1 MGMTDYPAVAVHRA
15 AGQDPGLHWHHY
27 CAFGFAFT
35 VMLAHI
41 VVLGWSDV
49 ALDDA
54 SLTMLSDG
62 LQTGL
67 HVALAVM
74 LTALSSALPNRGL
87 RYLGVA
93 FALLAIAEGGVSL
106 TPVSDLARAWS
117 TWCHAIGTLG
127 YVTLVLLYARRKDRG
142 APVQSGRDA
151 GNWTVSGTAG
161 VLVIG
166 LSVTAVLPALTQGA
180 AWSSAGVLQTLLAT
194 FIGAAPIV
202 ALAAVVNRR
211 GECVISIWLIALLAV
226 QALAWSGRYGSG
238 TWGGQLALLS
248 SLVAELALLNAI
260 MVSIVRHVRG
270 QTRTNR
276 QLQELAHTDGLT
288 GLYNRRYLDAEI
300 ERACQRARRTGAPL
314 SVLMADIDHFKLFN
328 DTYGH
333 LQGDECLQLVA
344 TVFQRRQQRC
354 DDVACRYGGEE
365 LAMILP
371 ACDLPAARAVAGQLR
386 EEIRALAILHERSAK
401 GRVTMSFGIAT
412 VRITGEQ
419 RGRDLLRLAD
429 DALYAAKRAGR
440 DTVCDMTEIGNGT
453 STGLAPIKTWRIG
466 ETIRPLLDAIAL
478 PSRTPA
484 NASMM
489 NWGAVVL
496 FCGLLLATH
505 PVASI
510 AADNPA
516 AGVDERD
523 DDAPQADV
531 PALAPPADIVAVAAS
546 SAEVAAIAPVE
557 TPAPTAIAAPAVLD
571 YDALIARARN
581 GDTAPA
587 LTYLR
592 AVEAT
597 APDRARLAAD
607 HITVASWSGADEEAI
622 TVYEGLPDRNALP
635 DYALLAVGRAYR
647 QQERLGDALATYEL
661 ALLRKPD
668 NQEVQSLR
676 MHTLADLGRLDEVLA
691 ANAAAVKAR
700 PDDVQARL
708 SYGSALSRAKQPFAA
723 LFEFDRARRLAP
735 NDTTVERAYVLALQN
750 AGLSDAAGRLATPA
764 TVSAAERRRIEADK
778 AAELVRMAHL
788 ASPTDEER
796 FNIAARALAFI
807 DPLIASWRSMSPR
820 PEELSRLRADRLG
833 ALQAR
838 GRYQAV
844 VDDYRAMLADGLA
857 VPVYAQ
863 RWVAAAY
870 LQLRQPAASA
880 EIMRRVTEVGSAED
894 KDEIEFFFA
903 QVESG
908 AVGEGMARIGA
919 ATRAEP
925 IHRRV
930 RGVATPQPNEHWL
943 ELAVIDGQAPLSD
956 RNPAEAQVR
965 LEQLVDGAPDN
976 QVLRV
981 ALASTYLARDWP
993 RRAEQTL
1000 KLAEQQEPRNVEL
1013 EIEQAH
1019 TALEL
1024 QEWRQADLLVEDVLE
1039 RYPERTDVQL
1049 LARQH
1054 QLHHGWEMRVQA
1066 ERGWGNTNQA
1076 GDTDTNPVLG
1086 SREHGIDTLIY
1097 SPPLMDDWRLFGG
1110 YGEAHGHF
1118 EEGSA
1123 RHHYG
1128 RAGVSWRVRDITV
1141 EAEASAHRFG
1151 AAALGALGTGPGEHT
1166 KAGARLTG
1174 TYDIDDHWQVG
1185 LEGEVLSRN
1194 TPLRALNAGIRSN
1207 AVTASVRWRA
1217 DDRRSWRLNLSPSHF
1232 SDGND
1237 RQSIALLGIERLYT
1251 SPRFMVDFGL
1261 AAEMT
1266 HNSHQDGPYFS
1277 PKNDLTVLPS
1287 LDFSQTLHENYD
1299 VNWRHHVMVGAG
1311 TYRQAGYATR
1321 AIGVIGYGHRWR
1333 NDAMDAG
1340 LTFSMTTR
1348 PYDGQR
1354 EHEKRAVFD
1363 MIFRF

>member
-1 MGMTDYPAVAVHRA
+1 MTEYPAVAVHRA

-41 VVLGWSDV
+41 AVLGWSDV
-49 ALDDA
+49 ALEDA
-54 SLTMLSDG
+54 KLAMLSDG

-67 HVALAVM
+67 HVAIAVM

-93 FALLAIAEGGVSL
+93 FALLAIGAGGVSL
-106 TPVSDLARAWS
+106 TPVSEAARNWS
-117 TWCHAIGTLG
+117 TWSHAAGSLG
-127 YVTLVLLYARRKDRG
+127 YVALVLLYARRKDRG
-142 APVQSGRDA
+142 APAPAPRDA
-151 GNWTVSGTAG
+151 GDWTVSATAA
-161 VLVIG
+161 VLVVG
-166 LSVTAVLPALTQGA
+166 LSVTAALPALAQGA
-180 AWSSAGVLQTLLAT
+180 AWSSDGVMRTLLAT

-202 ALAAVVNRR
+202 ALAAIVNRR

-226 QALAWSGRYGSG
+226 QALAWSGRYAPG
-238 TWGGQLALLS
+238 TWGAQLALLS
-248 SLVAELALLNAI
+248 NLVAELALLNAI
-260 MVSIVRHVRG
+260 MISIVRHVRG

-276 QLQELAHTDGLT
+276 QLQELAHIDSLT

-300 ERACQRARRTGAPL
+300 ERACQRARRQGTWL
-314 SVLMADIDHFKLFN
+314 SVVMADVDHFKLFN

-371 ACDLPAARAVAGQLR
+371 ACDLPAARGVANQLR
-386 EEIRALAILHERSAK
+386 EEIQALDIVHERTAK

-412 VRITGEQ
+412 VRITGDE

-440 DTVCDMTEIGNGT
+440 DTVCDMTDIVSGMP
-453 STGLAPIKTWRIG
+453 TGLAPVKTWRVSDAFG
-466 ETIRPLLDAIAL
+466 PLIDAMAL
-478 PSRTPA
+478 SARTPA
-484 NASMM
+484 NASVM

-505 PVASI
+505 PLAAI
-510 AADNPA
+510 AADSPA
-516 AGVDERD
+516 AGVDEREGET
-523 DDAPQADV
+523 APAADV
-531 PALAPPADIVAVAAS
+531 TARPVDAVAVAAAP
-546 SAEVAAIAPVE
+546 AEVAAIAPAAM
-557 TPAPTAIAAPAVLD
+557 PAPVAIAAPAAPD
-571 YDALIARARN
+571 YDSLIARARD
-581 GDTAPA
+581 GDTEPA
-587 LTYLR
+587 LAYLR
-592 AVEAT
+592 NVRAD
-597 APDRARLAAD
+597 APERTRLAAD
-607 HITVASWSGADEEAI
+607 HITVATWSGADQEAI
-622 TVYEGLPDRNALP
+622 TVFESQPDRTALP
-635 DYALLAVGRAYR
+635 DYALLAAGRAYR
-647 QQERLGDALATYEL
+647 KQERLGDALATYEL
-661 ALLRKPD
+661 ALQRKPD
-668 NQEVQSLR
+668 NPEAQSLR
-676 MHTLADLGRLDEVLA
+676 MNTLLDLGRLDEVLA
-691 ANAAAVKAR
+691 QHAAAVKAR

-708 SYGSALSRAKQPFAA
+708 NYGAALTRAKQPYAA

-735 NDTTVERAYVLALQN
+735 QDTTVQRAYVLALQD

-764 TVSAAERRRIEADK
+764 MVTAAERRRIDADK
-778 AAELVRMAHL
+778 ASELVRVAHL
-788 ASPTDEER
+788 AAPTDEER
-796 FNIAARALAFI
+796 FHVAARALAFI
-807 DPLIASWRSMSPR
+807 DPLLATWRAMSP
-820 PEELSRLRADRLG
+820 PPVELSRLRADRLG

-838 GRYQAV
+838 GRYQDV
-844 VDDYRAMLADGLA
+844 VNDYRAMRADGLA

-880 EIMRRVTEVGSAED
+880 EIMRHVTEAGTVED

-908 AVGEGMARIGA
+908 AVGEGMARINA

-925 IHRRV
+925 IHRRI

-956 RNPAEAQVR
+956 RNPADAQVR

-993 RRAEQTL
+993 RRAEETL
-1000 KLAEQQEPRNVEL
+1000 KVAEQQNPRNVEL

-1019 TALEL
+1019 TALDL
-1024 QEWRQADLLVEDVLE
+1024 QEWRQADLLVEDVVE

-1066 ERGWGNTNQA
+1066 ERGWGNTNGA

-1086 SREHGIDTLIY
+1086 SREHGVDVLLY

-1110 YGEAHGHF
+1110 YGEAHGKF

-1151 AAALGALGTGPGEHT
+1151 SATLGDQVAGPGAHT
-1166 KAGARLTG
+1166 KGGARLTG
-1174 TYDIDDHWQVG
+1174 TYDLDDHWQVG

-1217 DDRRSWRLNLSPSHF
+1217 DDRRSWRLNVSPSHF

-1251 SPRFMVDFGL
+1251 SPRFMVDFGM

-1266 HNSHQDGPYFS
+1266 HNSRQDGPYFS

-1333 NDAMDAG
+1333 NDAIDAG